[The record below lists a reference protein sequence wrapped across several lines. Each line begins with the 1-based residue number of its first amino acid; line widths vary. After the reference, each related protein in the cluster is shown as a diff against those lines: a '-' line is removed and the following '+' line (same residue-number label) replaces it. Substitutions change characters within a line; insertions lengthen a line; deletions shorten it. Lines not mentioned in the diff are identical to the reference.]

1 MTTFG
6 VLSELA
12 VDVVVA
18 AVDLLGAPGDALD
31 AEPQPAA
38 RSALAARAASNVNLR
53 EATTEDC

>member
-12 VDVVVA
+12 VDPAVVDVVV
-18 AVDLLGAPGDALD
+18 VRGDALD

-38 RSALAARAASNVNLR
+38 RSALAARAASDVNLR
-53 EATTEDC
+53 EATTEGC